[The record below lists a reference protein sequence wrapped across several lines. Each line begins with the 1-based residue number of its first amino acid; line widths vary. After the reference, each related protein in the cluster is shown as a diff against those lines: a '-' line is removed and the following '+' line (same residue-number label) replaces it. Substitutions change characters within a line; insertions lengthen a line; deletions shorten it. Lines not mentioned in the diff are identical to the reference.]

1 MGDQQVLAMIKRAID
16 TSDTAIQPED
26 LENLI
31 SMVTPLD
38 TPLFRMLQRIPV
50 TATLHEWVESTLTA
64 TLSSSVYADGSVPS
78 ANTETHTRKNNKVM
92 CVGRVAKASNLLRA
106 VKTIGEFTDAFALE
120 VQEKMQDL
128 IRCIEY
134 WILNGDIANTSPQEM
149 DGLLNVVATTTV
161 ANGSVVISEAKLQ
174 ELIKKCYEAGGVPDT
189 IVATPAVALA
199 IANFSSGR
207 IRYNY
212 DDGSA
217 MEDGPVPGIKLKKYQ
232 NPFGP
237 AMVIVPERSSFF
249 ASGNVLVLCSKEI
262 ALGSVLSPVIQMF
275 DLANTTD
282 SFSRLLRAYITLVVR
297 NETHHGLLT
306 GVNDE

>member
-16 TSDTAIQPED
+16 TADTAIQPED

-38 TPLFRMLQRIPV
+38 TPLFRLFNRMPV

-64 TLSSSVYADGSVPS
+64 TLNTSVYADGSAPS
-78 ANTETHTRKNNKVM
+78 ANAETHTRKNNKVM
-92 CVGRVAKASNLLRA
+92 CVGRIAKASNLLRA
-106 VKTIGEFTDAFALE
+106 VKTVGEFTDAFALE

-134 WILNGDIANTSPQEM
+134 WILNGDISNTSPQEM
-149 DGLLNVVATTTV
+149 DGLLNIVSTTTV
-161 ANGSVVISEAKLQ
+161 ANGNAVLNEAKLQ
-174 ELIKKCYEAGGVPDT
+174 ELVKKCYEAGGVPDT
-189 IVATPAVALA
+189 IVATPAVALQ
-199 IANFSSGR
+199 IANLASGK
-207 IRYNY
+207 IHYNY
-212 DDGSA
+212 ADGEA
-217 MEDGPVPGIKLKKYQ
+217 MDRGTVNGVKVNRYM

-237 AMVIVPERSSFF
+237 PMDIIPERSSFL
-249 ASGNVLVLCSKEI
+249 ATGNVLVLCRNEI

-282 SFSRLLRAYITLVVR
+282 SFSRLLRAYVTLVVR
-297 NETHHGLLT
+297 NEPHHGILT
-306 GVNDE
+306 GVTDV